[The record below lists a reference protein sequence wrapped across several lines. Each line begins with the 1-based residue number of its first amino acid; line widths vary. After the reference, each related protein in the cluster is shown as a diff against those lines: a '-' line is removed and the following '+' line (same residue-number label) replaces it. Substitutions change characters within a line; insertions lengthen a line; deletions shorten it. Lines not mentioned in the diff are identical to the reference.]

1 MISHLYLIT
10 LLEKDNQMGSE
21 QLSII
26 FGTNLFGIENWL
38 ERDQLESTQESD
50 SKCWFYRTLAD
61 SWQSTAEVRSKEDG
75 PESGSSLTELNG
87 HSRQCGRLMENDSE
101 RWLGKY
107 ERP

>member
-50 SKCWFYRTLAD
+50 SKY
-61 SWQSTAEVRSKEDG
+61 
-75 PESGSSLTELNG
+75 
-87 HSRQCGRLMENDSE
+87 
-101 RWLGKY
+101 
-107 ERP
+107 